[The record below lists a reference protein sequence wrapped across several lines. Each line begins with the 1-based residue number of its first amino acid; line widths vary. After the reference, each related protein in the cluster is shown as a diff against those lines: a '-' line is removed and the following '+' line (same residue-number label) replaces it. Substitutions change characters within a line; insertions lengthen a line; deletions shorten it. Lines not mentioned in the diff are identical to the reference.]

1 MRAPLYVSKELAFSD
16 SSARET
22 NVTVMKWERQTY
34 WPLWLQRTFAAC
46 IAWQLMVRMPD
57 PLTLVA
63 SENICC
69 LHCMAIDG
77 ENTRPTDPCGFSS
90 ENICCLPCMANIAS
104 PHYCC
109 VKKCIES
116 WGSKSL
122 HRAFSGQLLC
132 VGCIIYKQG
141 QPLCVNCIVMEKN
154 DADLCVWVLLSATVC
169 KLYRNGRMMQICVVY
184 HCLSLCVTV
193 CIFFFFFRLTK
204 KVENCCIGLNI
215 FYILYLTSSLASLP

>member
-141 QPLCVNCIVMEKN
+141 QPLCVNCIVMEEWCRFVWCITVCH
-154 DADLCVWVLLSATVC
+154 CVW
-169 KLYRNGRMMQICVVY
+169 Q
-184 HCLSLCVTV
+184 
-193 CIFFFFFRLTK
+193 CIYFLFFRLTK